1 MDTGTASII
10 AAIVTGSFAVLVA
23 AINKFRKENRDDH
36 AYVRG
41 LLAMLY
47 KSQNR
52 IESKV
57 DKVDDR
63 LSNHLEFHAS
73 GEVLDNVR
81 TVQQNGTEA
90 TGEVSS

>member
-1 MDTGTASII
+1 MDAGWALILAAVVTAVGGII
-10 AAIVTGSFAVLVA
+10 VA
-23 AINKFRKENRDDH
+23 ALQKFREENHKDH
-36 AYVRG
+36 AYVQG

-57 DKVDDR
+57 ERVDER
-63 LSNHLEFHAS
+63 LTNHLEFHAS
-73 GEVLDNVR
+73 EGVLDNGR
-81 TVQQNGTEA
+81 PIQQTGTEA